1 MYIAGMRSGT
11 HVGLLVVGIL
21 AAPACGPTSRRDADV
36 PARAVTYDDACGLQ
50 AYFDERR
57 EAKLA
62 PPAVVDESIASD
74 EKGVTAGIGTYVLK
88 DPMVR
93 RRFAKLLRDEYKGI
107 EPQVVGAVESSEGE
121 VKVRVHWWDAGATR
135 RLRVGKEIVV
145 YTKAGSTELPPNPC
159 VADLLFG
166 AKIYEMRHRYV
177 TGELNRA
184 IEGSPDEA
192 APAASTPAPATSA
205 TPVVPVTPSASA
217 GSSATHP

>member
-1 MYIAGMRSGT
+1 MYIAGMRSGIR
-11 HVGLLVVGIL
+11 VGLLVVIVS
-21 AAPACGPTSRRDADV
+21 AAAACGPTSRRDADV

-57 EAKLA
+57 EAKLP

-74 EKGVTAGIGTYVLK
+74 EKGVTAGIGTYVLN

-93 RRFAKLLRDEYKGI
+93 RRFAKLLRDEYKGV

-121 VKVRVHWWDAGATR
+121 VKVRVKWWDAGATR
-135 RLRVGKEIVV
+135 RLRVGKDIVL

-177 TGELNRA
+177 TGELERER
-184 IEGSPDEA
+184 EGAPDEA
-192 APAASTPAPATSA
+192 PPTASTPAPASSTP
-205 TPVVPVTPSASA
+205 PVVPVAASASA
-217 GSSATHP
+217 ASSAARP